1 MALQV
6 LLILLLGAAA
16 GAATLFL
23 PRIRLSRQISLR
35 TLLAAVALV
44 SLPLAYWSHWRYY
57 DRAQVGW
64 LQADSPQAKR
74 LLGEVEIATDAELP
88 TAAYTANYVDVRR
101 LYQQAESTVG
111 PSSALQV
118 DFDNDRVVVQCEDPL
133 ELQALVAAM
142 KQSDRRS
149 PDQFVIRGIVVDQ
162 NGLPIAGAAIDL
174 IGPRSFEN
182 FFRTR
187 ADGSFSM
194 PVNAPEGY
202 GYALQI
208 RADQNHPIL
217 TTPFSL
223 DEMERERIARVRLPR

>member
-1 MALQV
+1 MAFQV

-16 GAATLFL
+16 GAATLYL
-23 PRIRLSRQISLR
+23 PRLRRSPRISLR
-35 TLLAAVALV
+35 TLLIAIAVLA
-44 SLPLAYWSHWRYY
+44 LPLAYWTHWRYS

-64 LQADSPQAKR
+64 LQVDSPQAKQ
-74 LLGEVEIATDAELP
+74 LLGEVEIAADADMP

-101 LYQQAESTVG
+101 LYQQAESSVS
-111 PSSALQV
+111 PNSALQV

-133 ELQALVAAM
+133 ELRALLSAMQQA
-142 KQSDRRS
+142 DRRS
-149 PDQFVIRGIVVDQ
+149 PDQFVIRGIVINRD
-162 NGLPIAGAAIDL
+162 GLPIAGAAIDL
-174 IGPRSFEN
+174 IGPRTIEN
-182 FFRTR
+182 YFRTR

-194 PVNAPEGY
+194 PVNAPEGD